1 MISID
6 FRQIWVFSTPMF
18 DSRWLHKKL
27 GSVPWCERWEDGKIG
42 YIAVKDAAGNDIV
55 EPIKVGCRFGGKL
68 FCQSASPYGE
78 WQGETGSY
86 FFNKFEKIKKR
97 SIFTGPGHGWRIP
110 PRMKFGL
117 SFSTIG
123 RNCATKDWILIGASI
138 SIHFLLGT
146 FKYLWLSIGPV
157 SPQPI
162 QIQIRS
168 TTHIFFGTV
177 QPVEPG
183 SIFSSTLASK
193 HYQAGLGLPLKHHL
207 DDCAGR

>member
-86 FFNKFEKIKKR
+86 FLTNSRRSRKGLFLQGLAMVGAFLQKWSLDYLSAPSEEIVQQKIG
-97 SIFTGPGHGWRIP
+97 F
-110 PRMKFGL
+110 
-117 SFSTIG
+117 
-123 RNCATKDWILIGASI
+123 
-138 SIHFLLGT
+138 
-146 FKYLWLSIGPV
+146 WLVLQS
-157 SPQPI
+157 
-162 QIQIRS
+162 RS
-168 TTHIFFGTV
+168 TFCLELSNTCDSPSVLFHRN
-177 QPVEPG
+177 P
-183 SIFSSTLASK
+183 SK
-193 HYQAGLGLPLKHHL
+193 SK
-207 DDCAGR
+207 